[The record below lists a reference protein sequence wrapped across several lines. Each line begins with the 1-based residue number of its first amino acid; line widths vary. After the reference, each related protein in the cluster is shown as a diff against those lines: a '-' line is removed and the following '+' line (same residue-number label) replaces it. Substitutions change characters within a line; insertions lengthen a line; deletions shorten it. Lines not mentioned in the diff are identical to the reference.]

1 MKRFLSLGMIM
12 VVLAMVLAGCA
23 GGTGDSGAAES
34 KEVKLG
40 AVNWAEGIAMTN
52 LAKAVLEEKMGYSVE
67 ITVADVAPIFA
78 SVASGDYDAFMDAWL
93 PLTHETYMEEYGE
106 KLVDLGHNFEGA
118 KIGLVVPSYVDIDSI
133 EEMNANADKFDGQIV
148 GIDAGAGIMK
158 ATENVIT
165 DYDLSNIELMA
176 SSGPMMTAALK
187 KAVDEGEWVAVTG
200 WKPHWKFARW
210 DLKFLDD
217 PKGDFGEAENIH
229 TVARVGLKEDMPEVA
244 SFLEKFMLDDQQ
256 LGGLMGM
263 IADSEDMEPIDVAKQ
278 WMEENEELVNS
289 WIE

>member
-1 MKRFLSLGMIM
+1 M

-23 GGTGDSGAAES
+23 GGTGDTGSTES

-93 PLTHETYMEEYGE
+93 PLTHATYMEEYGD

-118 KIGLVVPSYVDIDSI
+118 KIGLVVPSYVDINSI

-158 ATENVIT
+158 ATETVIS
-165 DYDLSNIELMA
+165 DYELSDIELMA

-187 KAVDEGEWVAVTG
+187 RAVDEGEWVAVTG

-210 DLKFLDD
+210 DLKFLED

-244 SFLEKFMLDDQQ
+244 SFLEKFMLNDQQ

-289 WIE
+289 WME

>member
-23 GGTGDSGAAES
+23 GGTSDTES

-93 PLTHETYMEEYGE
+93 PLTHETYMEEYGD

-133 EEMNANADKFDGQIV
+133 EEMNANADKFAGQIV

-158 ATENVIT
+158 ATETVIS
-165 DYDLSNIELMA
+165 DYELSDIELMA

-244 SFLEKFMLDDQQ
+244 SFLENFMLDDQQ

>member
-217 PKGDFGEAENIH
+217 PKGDF
-229 TVARVGLKEDMPEVA
+229 VKLKT
-244 SFLEKFMLDDQQ
+244 SIQ
-256 LGGLMGM
+256 L
-263 IADSEDMEPIDVAKQ
+263 Q
-278 WMEENEELVNS
+278 ELVLKKTCQKWHLS
-289 WIE
+289 

>member
-23 GGTGDSGAAES
+23 GGTGDSGTTES

-93 PLTHETYMEEYGE
+93 PLTHETYMEEYGD

-133 EEMNANADKFDGQIV
+133 EEMNANADKFAGQIV

-158 ATENVIT
+158 ATETVIS
-165 DYDLSNIELMA
+165 DYELSDIELMA

-244 SFLEKFMLDDQQ
+244 SFLENFMLDDQQ